1 MYWYRSRYILVSSLF
16 AILFISALTAC
27 KPAVKESKTGLKYF
41 DLKGYFE
48 REAARLTKLNK
59 PVLKSAKH
67 NGVTETKEVHISN
80 WDTELS
86 LFAGSDINR
95 PAWKNS
101 YSILADSGLLV
112 YKANALE
119 PELKTRE
126 ILIKLVG
133 GKVKYIMIINDTYD
147 VNAIHK
153 SDLQHLFFVTRE
165 KLTYFPDSLYLVQKA
180 QTVRFLG
187 VNKYDIKG
195 LFNQ

>member
-1 MYWYRSRYILVSSLF
+1 MYWYRSISILISSLF
-16 AILFISALTAC
+16 AVLFISALTGC
-27 KPAVKESKTGLKYF
+27 QPAIKESKTGLKYF

-59 PVLKSAKH
+59 PVLKSVKH
-67 NGVTETKEVHISN
+67 NGITETKEVHISN

-86 LFAGSDINR
+86 LFEQSDINR
-95 PAWKNS
+95 PAWKTS
-101 YSILADSGLLV
+101 YSILADSDLLI
-112 YKANALE
+112 YKALE

-126 ILIKLVG
+126 ILIKLTG

-147 VNAIHK
+147 VNAK
-153 SDLQHLFFVTRE
+153 PKRDLQHLFFVTRE

>member
-48 REAARLTKLNK
+48 REAARLTKL
-59 PVLKSAKH
+59 
-67 NGVTETKEVHISN
+67 N